1 MRHKPKKPRIIKNPQ
16 RNARLR
22 LRRRKPEEWL
32 AAVETIED
40 RNLRTQVACTIR
52 WDYFSNREGKNAS
65 HHLDR
70 FLAAWTKDISIT
82 AADHRAALV
91 QCGYTQKLA
100 EERVPDNHSLFRVN
114 DNQENDPGPQR
125 TTRPTL

>member
-1 MRHKPKKPRIIKNPQ
+1 MNKKRTPRIIKNPE

-40 RNLRTQVACTIR
+40 RNLRTQVACTIW
-52 WDYFSNREGKNAS
+52 WDYFSNREGKDAWRQ
-65 HHLDR
+65 LDR

-91 QCGYTQKLA
+91 QCGYTPKLA
-100 EERVPDNHSLFRVN
+100 EERVPNNHSLFRQTEN
-114 DNQENDPGPQR
+114 RESDNEIKASA
-125 TTRPTL
+125 